1 MKIESE
7 EKFFAMASLERR
19 LKRAYYP
26 NNQEPYYLK
35 YAKNY
40 TSQGGEDGILEEIFN
55 SLYGTHEGETYF
67 CIDIGAW
74 DGIHL
79 SNTYHLLNDLGWS
92 GILVEA
98 EPERCNS
105 LKQLYAAR
113 AGPVCCLN
121 ALVDLEG
128 PNSLQS
134 LLRENN
140 CPSEPNF
147 VSIDIDGADFHL
159 WKSIGLHYKA
169 HVVCIEFNPSIP
181 NSIYYVQAN
190 DVRVQQGSSLLALVE
205 LGKDMGY
212 EVVSTTTFNAIF
224 VRQDLYIKYLPAEKI
239 IQDINFLHLP
249 YMATELFQ
257 TYDGELKFV
266 GTKKLLW
273 HKKSLNSQQ
282 LQILPKKDRKYPFAP
297 DVFIHLQQLQSSLQ
311 KVIDLFTIVDSKE
324 YLNLPVVIV
333 EANEIIQSYLKLLTL
348 SYVSEQ
354 GFQLLQAFFYQ
365 LWMRSGSKFNDV
377 QFSIL
382 ISFAFQLYTFAQS
395 RQEDDVLQA
404 VEYAELSHLII
415 NRLLCCRHMTHLSSI
430 PSYILLCDR
439 LLIDIQVSLARFHC
453 LLQRYLE
460 ALQRIQEVRSQI
472 EMFRSDQI
480 LSWGN
485 HEFLQLEKLRKSVD
499 NLYRKCQNGLA
510 FETKLEINMSKV
522 SENCR
527 NGEFSPY
534 EINDSIKIN
543 KNRKLHEQA
552 AQSKSIITD
561 HNTTNYGKDVLLWVS
576 MSLVIGLGGI
586 GIYSIFKPS
595 K

>member
-1 MKIESE
+1 
-7 EKFFAMASLERR
+7 MAKLERR
-19 LKRAYYP
+19 LVRTHYQ
-26 NNQEPYYLK
+26 NSQEPYYLQ

-40 TSQGGEDGILEEIFN
+40 TSQGGEDGILEELFTT
-55 SLYGTHEGETYF
+55 LYGTHEGEKYF

-98 EPERCNS
+98 EPDRCNT
-105 LKQLYAAR
+105 LKQLYSKR
-113 AGPVCCLN
+113 PGKVSCLN

-128 PNSLQS
+128 PNSLVN
-134 LLRENN
+134 LLKDNN
-140 CPSEPNF
+140 CPEEPHF

-159 WKSIGLHYKA
+159 WKSIGLLYAA

-190 DVRVQQGSSLLALVE
+190 DVRIQQGSSLLALVE

-212 EVVSTTTFNAIF
+212 EVVCTTTFNAIF
-224 VRQDLYIKYLPAEKI
+224 VRQDLFRKLLPVEKI

-249 YMATELFQ
+249 YMATEVFQ

-297 DVFIHLQQLQSSLQ
+297 DAFIHLQQLQASLQ
-311 KVIDLFTIVDSKE
+311 KIIALFTIEDNDERVD
-324 YLNLPVVIV
+324 LPNILL
-333 EANEIIQSYLKLLTL
+333 EANEIIQSYLNLLTL
-348 SYVSEQ
+348 SYVSGQ
-354 GFQLLQAFFYQ
+354 GFQLLQAFFYH
-365 LWMRSGSKFNDV
+365 LWLKSGLKYNDI

-382 ISFAFQLYTFAQS
+382 ISFAVHLHTFALS
-395 RQEDDVLQA
+395 RQEDDVHQA
-404 VEYAELSHLII
+404 IEYSELSQLII
-415 NRLLCCRHMTHLSSI
+415 KKLLCCRHMKHLSSI
-430 PSYILLCDR
+430 PANMLVCDR
-439 LLIDIQVSLARFHC
+439 LLIDVQLSLARFHY

-460 ALQRIQEVRSQI
+460 ALQRIHEVQDQI
-472 EMFRSDQI
+472 ELFCLDQVI
-480 LSWGN
+480 SWN
-485 HEFLQLEKLRKSVD
+485 DHEFLTLDKLRKSMD
-499 NLYRKCQNGLA
+499 NLTRKCRSALA
-510 FETKLEINMSKV
+510 FETKLEVNMSKLFGNDNN
-522 SENCR
+522 EIL
-527 NGEFSPY
+527 SPY

-543 KNRKLHEQA
+543 KNRKFRGQA
-552 AQSKSIITD
+552 APSLSIIT
-561 HNTTNYGKDVLLWVS
+561 NQNEASYGKDTLLWVS
-576 MSLVIGLGGI
+576 MSVIVALGGI
-586 GIYSIFKPS
+586 GIYNIFKSS